1 MGESENRKVVLVT
14 GGSTGIGRAAA
25 LALGNK
31 GARVAVADIA
41 VTGGEETARMITE
54 AGGEAVFVR
63 CDVSR
68 AEEVEAMVNRAI
80 ETYGRLDWA
89 FNNAGVEG
97 ALLPIVE
104 YPQEV
109 CNRVLS
115 VDLMGVWLCM
125 KYEIPHMLKAGGGVI
140 VNTASAAGL
149 VGVPGDS
156 PYSAAKHGVIGMT
169 KAVAL
174 EYGRSNIRVNAIC
187 PGVVKTEMFNRV
199 LSKDPEI
206 GTKQLE
212 TTPIG
217 RFGAPEEI
225 AGVVLWLFSEAASFV
240 TGHAMAVDGGFTA
253 Q

>member
-1 MGESENRKVVLVT
+1 MGESENSKVVLVT

-41 VTGGEETARMITE
+41 VAGGEETVRMITE
-54 AGGEAVFVR
+54 AGGEAIFVR

-68 AEEVEAMVNRAI
+68 AEEVEAMVNRVI
-80 ETYGRLDWA
+80 EAYGRLDWA

-225 AGVVLWLFSEAASFV
+225 ASVVLWLFSEAASFV